1 MSSQYEAVPT
11 ETVYV
16 IEENSDKAVNSQVAK
31 NNGPIFGK
39 RHQQVLMHGSL
50 LFLTACIRS
59 SMSIGIVAMNDPT
72 ASINPDITTFEWK
85 NKGAILSCFFWG
97 SILPELGSG
106 WLANRYGPKW
116 FLVGSSIVCA
126 ILDLLLPTA
135 AYSFGSEGVMV
146 CRVLQG
152 FAQGIIPASLHGLLG
167 KWVPPHE
174 RSGLGTL
181 AAGGATIGAVVITFT
196 SGYLAASWY
205 GWPMIFYLNGGLGF
219 LWSIIFT
226 YMGSN
231 TPAEHSSI
239 THAEQFYIENSLP
252 LEDKSKRL
260 STPWLKIFT
269 SGSFLALLLAHCG
282 YNWGLHILMA
292 DIPSYFKNVM
302 KLDIKSNGALSTLPH
317 IVKWIMSFLFSV
329 ISDMLISKS
338 ICSIGTT
345 RKVMHTIGSL
355 APCLLLIILGNSGP
369 EDASKAVVL
378 LIVTFG
384 FLSANI
390 SGFLFNHLDLSPNHA
405 AVLMGIT
412 SQFGSFCTAIGL
424 TSVQYIV
431 VNEDDPNQ
439 WGIVFYLTSGIFIV
453 STVIFCFLGSGEV
466 QPWNDERVRNKSP
479 KKEEDT

>member
-1 MSSQYEAVPT
+1 MM
-11 ETVYV
+11 
-16 IEENSDKAVNSQVAK
+16 D
-31 NNGPIFGK
+31 
-39 RHQQVLMHGSL
+39 
-50 LFLTACIRS
+50 
-59 SMSIGIVAMNDPT
+59 SIT
-72 ASINPDITTFEWK
+72 L
-85 NKGAILSCFFWG
+85 KG
-97 SILPELGSG
+97 
-106 WLANRYGPKW
+106 
-116 FLVGSSIVCA
+116 
-126 ILDLLLPTA
+126 T
-135 AYSFGSEGVMV
+135 
-146 CRVLQG
+146 
-152 FAQGIIPASLHGLLG
+152 
-167 KWVPPHE
+167 
-174 RSGLGTL
+174 
-181 AAGGATIGAVVITFT
+181 TIGTVVITFI

-205 GWPMIFYLNGGLGF
+205 GWPMIFYLNGGLGL
-219 LWSIIFT
+219 LWGIVFSYFGT
-226 YMGSN
+226 N
-231 TPAEHSSI
+231 TPAGHSSI
-239 THAEQFYIENSLP
+239 THAERFYIEKSLP
-252 LEDKSKRL
+252 LEDKSKKL
-260 STPWLKIFT
+260 STPWFKIFT
-269 SGSFLALLLAHCG
+269 SGHFLALLFAHCG
-282 YNWGLHILMA
+282 FNWGFYILTT
-292 DIPSYFKNVM
+292 DIPIYFNNVM
-302 KLDIKSNGALSTLPH
+302 EFNIKSNGALSTLPH

-453 STVIFCFLGSGEV
+453 STLIFCFLGSGEV